1 MHAHRNVKLTIIH
14 MKTILFRLV
23 CLNTLLLMI
32 LSLYAQS
39 NYRPGFIITLQKD
52 TIYGKID
59 YRTDK
64 MNAKRCVFRPQG
76 NNTEPTTYH
85 PFDIL
90 GYRFT
95 DDGKYYVSKN
105 IELQYGVP
113 KPVFLEYLLQGMKS
127 LYFYE
132 TEEDIPIYFVESN
145 HLLVKIDAPKLS
157 KQTTGLQF
165 KNQTD
170 RYIPQLHYA
179 FKDCPSL
186 EPQIDRAHFSRKE
199 LMKITKEYHY
209 ATCTSNEACIEFET
223 KEDKHSIQLDITPY
237 AGIIQYNVPSGSS
250 IGLYSSP
257 DLSYLAGVTLA
268 ISNKRWMSS
277 LSGCFDVSLSRITSS
292 ARSSDENYTYKQ
304 SGTMLS
310 GKLGIRYTYPKGMVR
325 PFVELGAD
333 ISGMIN
339 AKTKANDKS
348 ERWLNGVYPGYY
360 ANTGMN
366 FKLSRKN
373 KQMICVRAQFK
384 GLRDMMEKSGLING
398 WSGVIGYTF

>member
-23 CLNTLLLMI
+23 CLNITSTYDPLTLCSKQ
-32 LSLYAQS
+32 LSPGIYYYSSERYNIWENRLS
-39 NYRPGFIITLQKD
+39 YRQNECQTL
-52 TIYGKID
+52 
-59 YRTDK
+59 R
-64 MNAKRCVFRPQG
+64 FSPPG

-186 EPQIDRAHFSRKE
+186 EPQIDRAHFSRKRH
-199 LMKITKEYHY
+199 L
-209 ATCTSNEACIEFET
+209 
-223 KEDKHSIQLDITPY
+223 
-237 AGIIQYNVPSGSS
+237 
-250 IGLYSSP
+250 
-257 DLSYLAGVTLA
+257 
-268 ISNKRWMSS
+268 
-277 LSGCFDVSLSRITSS
+277 
-292 ARSSDENYTYKQ
+292 
-304 SGTMLS
+304 
-310 GKLGIRYTYPKGMVR
+310 
-325 PFVELGAD
+325 
-333 ISGMIN
+333 
-339 AKTKANDKS
+339 
-348 ERWLNGVYPGYY
+348 
-360 ANTGMN
+360 
-366 FKLSRKN
+366 
-373 KQMICVRAQFK
+373 
-384 GLRDMMEKSGLING
+384 
-398 WSGVIGYTF
+398 